1 MSVLP
6 TRKMIF
12 SSSQNMFSVKHGS
25 DIAAA
30 TSVFN
35 LGRVMEK
42 ATMNRSLFTKLPSLP
57 FTNALNSPTILI
69 FKNSEFQ
76 GYARA
81 GQCFSHSLYEVLGS
95 SLHLRFV
102 SSFPLVLNASL
113 HFILI
118 SHAKC
123 GLRRLQNKGPTTERL
138 FDKCCC
144 LVSKFAAKAWALIFV
159 FLTKKLL

>member
-1 MSVLP
+1 
-6 TRKMIF
+6 
-12 SSSQNMFSVKHGS
+12 
-25 DIAAA
+25 
-30 TSVFN
+30 
-35 LGRVMEK
+35 
-42 ATMNRSLFTKLPSLP
+42 MNHPLITKLPSLP
-57 FTNALNSPTILI
+57 FTNAPNSPTILI
-69 FKNSEFQ
+69 FESIEFQ

-81 GQCFSHSLYEVLGS
+81 GQCFSHSLYEVLCS

-102 SSFPLVLNASL
+102 SSFLLVLNASL

-123 GLRRLQNKGPTTERL
+123 GLWRLQNKGPTERL

-144 LVSKFAAKAWALIFV
+144 LVSKFAAKAGALIFV